1 MDDTETLRHADLAA
15 EDIAAA
21 QALSAGVGWNQ
32 TAADWA
38 LFIAHGRVIGLWERQ
53 GRLVATAAT
62 FPYDN
67 AFGWISMV
75 IVAAEWRRRGLA
87 RRLMMECI
95 ATLRRQGRAA
105 LLDATPAG
113 AEVYAK
119 LGFASLCGM
128 ERWQGEGG
136 AAARSARVT
145 PLSPKATPDLTT
157 ADEVAFGANRGF
169 LLRDF
174 LARDGSVALES
185 GEAMAV
191 LRRGERATQLGPV
204 IASSA
209 ASASR
214 LLAGALALARGP
226 VFLDLLESGKD
237 LAPLLEARGFRI
249 QRRFYRMALGR
260 DTLPG
265 DPAQLVCAAGPEF
278 G

>member
-1 MDDTETLRHADLAA
+1 MDDIETLRHTDLAA

-21 QALSAGVGWNQ
+21 LALSTGVGWNQ

-67 AFGWISMV
+67 GFGWISMV
-75 IVAAEWRRRGLA
+75 IVAPEWRRRGLA
-87 RRLMMECI
+87 SRLMRECI

-119 LGFASLCGM
+119 LGFVSLCGM

-136 AAARSARVT
+136 AAATSAHVT
-145 PLSPKATPDLTT
+145 RLSPRAIPDLTT
-157 ADEVAFGANRGF
+157 ADEVAFGADRGF

-174 LARDGSVALES
+174 LARDGSVALHS
-185 GEAMAV
+185 GAAMAV
-191 LRRGERATQLGPV
+191 LRRGESATQLGPLM
-204 IASSA
+204 ASSA
-209 ASASR
+209 ASANR

-249 QRRFYRMALGR
+249 QRPFRRMALGR